1 MILCDCDLFR
11 KEVNTITAFN
21 SSSWTTI
28 ALEEINS
35 KLKESYKAIFID
47 IDQNT
52 QIYTGDILIITL
64 QERLK
69 MGENRNFGHVA
80 LAVV

>member
-1 MILCDCDLFR
+1 MILCDCDVFR
-11 KEVNTITAFN
+11 NDVNVITAFT
-21 SSSWTTI
+21 STTWATTAI
-28 ALEEINS
+28 EEINS

-52 QIYTGDILIITL
+52 QICTGDILIITL

-69 MGENRNFGHVA
+69 MGENRNFGHAA